1 MSEHAKL
8 SASGA
13 HRWTKCTASIELEDK
28 LLEISGKLPDK
39 QSEFAAA
46 GTALHNVCAEVLESG
61 CDVSKFNL
69 NDDALEIVLS
79 YVDRVKSLTSA
90 SSKVFIEKRVDYSF
104 LDDVK
109 YSSAFGTA
117 DCIIVDSENSVIHV
131 IDLKTGKKRISAFKN
146 LQLILYA
153 IGAYKEFSDCNISYV
168 RCHIV
173 QPSLDVYD
181 MWGCNVEELMGFWV
195 DFFKNSILKIYT
207 DKIYLPE
214 VNNCNYCKPRT
225 ICAATFNLIKD
236 KLIKIMDKEILTDED
251 KKWVLDNSAIFENF
265 INFIKDDVK
274 EMILTGK
281 GFEGYKLVQG
291 RGTRRVTETGKVAL
305 EELYGDL
312 IYKKSLKG
320 FAELEKEL
328 GKGSLNDFV
337 ETVYAS
343 PVLAPT
349 DDRREKLMV
358 YGI

>member
-1 MSEHAKL
+1 MTEHAKL

-28 LLEISGKLPDK
+28 LLEISGEIPDK
-39 QSEFAAA
+39 ISDFAAK
-46 GTALHNVCAEVLESG
+46 GTALHNVCAEILESG
-61 CDVSKFNL
+61 CDVSKFDL
-69 NDDALEIVLS
+69 NNEALEIVLN
-79 YVDRVKSLTSA
+79 YVERVKSLISVN
-90 SSKVFIEKRVDYSF
+90 SKVFIEKRVDYSF

-109 YSSAFGTA
+109 SSSAFGTA
-117 DCIIVDSENSVIHV
+117 DCIIVDSENRVIHI

-153 IGAYKEFSDCNISYV
+153 IGAYKEFSENNINHV
-168 RCHIV
+168 RCHII

-181 MWGCNVEELMGFWV
+181 MWGCTVEELMDYWV
-195 DFFKNSILKIYT
+195 DFFKSSILKIYT
-207 DKIYLPE
+207 DKIYLPD
-214 VNNCNYCKPRT
+214 VSNCTYCKPRT

-236 KLIKIMDKEILTDED
+236 KMVKIMDKEVLTDED

-265 INFIKDDVK
+265 INFIKDEVK
-274 EMILTGK
+274 ERIVDGR

-291 RGTRRVTETGKVAL
+291 RGTRRVTENGRVML

-328 GKGSLNDFV
+328 GKGSLNDFI
-337 ETVYAS
+337 EIAYAS
-343 PVLAPT
+343 PVLAPVE
-349 DDRREKLMV
+349 DSREALTFKK
-358 YGI
+358 